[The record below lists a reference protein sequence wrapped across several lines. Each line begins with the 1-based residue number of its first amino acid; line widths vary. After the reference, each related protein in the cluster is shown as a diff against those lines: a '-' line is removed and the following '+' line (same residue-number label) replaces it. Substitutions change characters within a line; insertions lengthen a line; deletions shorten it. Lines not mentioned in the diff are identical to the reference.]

1 MKWRSR
7 AGTTQHQNSQHH
19 LTHKSSRTQMK
30 CAWLVAWCHWAI
42 QLSICPRL
50 DDVAPRWLAASWE
63 NEIIFLFDI
72 ISGGSGW
79 NLYSWKCGFIFC
91 VNLTERNVLL
101 QPWYRKD
108 FDKTAGNAKHGI
120 TRPLLY
126 ILHILHQHLC
136 DLHEYHFPLA
146 ITPVM
151 AVMAGILFWIL
162 NDFGM
167 FGPFCFFT
175 FLLLT
180 WVARSIEVLLGSQRS
195 AWHVCRFVWETGQK
209 ASGCIT
215 HARQVHLFVSAHLMV
230 LFARLSGELSF
241 GLLWWLRTAQGEVG
255 YQCVAL

>member
-1 MKWRSR
+1 MKSRSR
-7 AGTTQHQNSQHH
+7 AGTTQHHNSQHH
-19 LTHKSSRTQMK
+19 LTHKSPRTQMK

-79 NLYSWKCGFIFC
+79 NLYSWKCSVAFFLRQFDWKKCTATAVISKRLWQNC
-91 VNLTERNVLL
+91 RERKTRHNTTIIVYSSPAFMSSSRVSFSSCHYASHGRHSVL
-101 QPWYRKD
+101 
-108 FDKTAGNAKHGI
+108 
-120 TRPLLY
+120 
-126 ILHILHQHLC
+126 
-136 DLHEYHFPLA
+136 
-146 ITPVM
+146 
-151 AVMAGILFWIL
+151 
-162 NDFGM
+162 DFGL
-167 FGPFCFFT
+167 FGPFCCF
-175 FLLLT
+175 T

-209 ASGCIT
+209 ASRCIT
-215 HARQVHLFVSAHLMV
+215 HARHVHLFADAHLMV
-230 LFARLSGELSF
+230 LFARLTGELSF